1 MNIDQI
7 AIVIILMITFGLFIY
22 GRWRYDIVSV
32 TALFILI
39 IADKCLGDESSTL
52 INNYNQIFLGF
63 GHPAVITVAA
73 VLIISRSLRNSGVV
87 DFITRRIK
95 PFTKIQTM
103 HISSLS
109 GVIALL
115 SGFMNNVG
123 ALALMLPVTIKTAW
137 ENERSPR
144 ILLMP
149 IAFASILGGM
159 ITMIGTPPNIIIAN
173 VRKEQLE
180 LIVSQA
186 IADSTSLSANYLKLQ
201 NIGLVDFEPT
211 AFGLFDFT
219 PVGSVIAI
227 LGVLFIALIGW
238 KLIPNDKDNKSNS
251 RSIFSIDKYV
261 TEIRIPENCSLIGEN
276 AGEVNNLTGDKITL
290 IRKINKNEEIEY
302 LDPNYIL
309 SEGDQFL
316 IMADPT
322 ELKIAMDEYNFK
334 LTKEMRFRIDSLKE
348 DDTTFMEVVVTPES
362 SLLGRTRNY
371 FRNKTSN
378 CLTLISVARNDN
390 PITKRLGRVKFSI
403 GDVLLIQGREEELKN
418 NTKSLNLLPLENRDI
433 DIGIFSKIGFSV
445 LVFIGAILLS
455 MFGVFPATISFIGA
469 ILIYIF
475 SGILPVRDL
484 YKSID
489 WPIIVLLGSMIPISD
504 ALQSTGTT
512 AIVAN
517 LMVGLTSGLP
527 TWLVLAIIMIIT
539 MSLSDIINNAAT
551 ALIMAPISVG
561 IAMSMGVSIDPF
573 LMSVAVGASCA
584 FLTPIGHQC
593 NALILGPGGYKF
605 GDYWRM
611 GLPLEILI
619 VIIGTPAII
628 YFWPL

>member
-22 GRWRYDIVSV
+22 GRWRYDIVSL

-39 IADKCLGDESSTL
+39 IADKCLGDESSAL

-73 VLIISRSLRNSGVV
+73 VLIISRALRNSGVV
-87 DFITRRIK
+87 DYITRRIK

-137 ENERSPR
+137 ENERSSR

-159 ITMIGTPPNIIIAN
+159 ITMIGTPPNIIIATI
-173 VRKEQLE
+173 RKEQME
-180 LIVSQA
+180 LIISQA
-186 IADSTSLSANYLKLQ
+186 ISDSTSFSAKYLKLQ
-201 NIGLVDFEPT
+201 NISLMDFEPT

-238 KLIPNDKDNKSNS
+238 KLIPNAKDNKLKS

-261 TEIRIPENCSLIGEN
+261 TEIRIPEDCPLIGEN

-290 IRKINKNEEIEY
+290 IRKINNDGVVEY

-309 SEGDQFL
+309 NEGDQFL

-348 DDTTFMEVVVTPES
+348 DDTTFMEVVVIPES
-362 SLLGRTRNY
+362 KLLGRTRNY
-371 FRNKTSN
+371 FRKITSN

-390 PITKRLGRVKFSI
+390 PIMKRLGKVKFSV
-403 GDVLLIQGREEELKN
+403 GDVLLIQGREDELKN
-418 NTKSLNLLPLENRDI
+418 NAKSLNLLPLEKRDI
-433 DIGIFSKIGFSV
+433 DIGIFSKVGFSV

-489 WPIIVLLGSMIPISD
+489 WPIIILLGSMIPISD

-512 AIVAN
+512 TLVAN
-517 LMVGLTSGLP
+517 LMVGLTGGLP

-539 MSLSDIINNAAT
+539 MCLSDIINNAAT

-619 VIIGTPAII
+619 VIVGTPTII

>member
-1 MNIDQI
+1 
-7 AIVIILMITFGLFIY
+7 
-22 GRWRYDIVSV
+22 
-32 TALFILI
+32 
-39 IADKCLGDESSTL
+39 
-52 INNYNQIFLGF
+52 
-63 GHPAVITVAA
+63 
-73 VLIISRSLRNSGVV
+73 
-87 DFITRRIK
+87 
-95 PFTKIQTM
+95 
-103 HISSLS
+103 
-109 GVIALL
+109 
-115 SGFMNNVG
+115 
-123 ALALMLPVTIKTAW
+123 
-137 ENERSPR
+137 
-144 ILLMP
+144 
-149 IAFASILGGM
+149 
-159 ITMIGTPPNIIIAN
+159 
-173 VRKEQLE
+173 
-180 LIVSQA
+180 
-186 IADSTSLSANYLKLQ
+186 
-201 NIGLVDFEPT
+201 
-211 AFGLFDFT
+211 
-219 PVGSVIAI
+219 
-227 LGVLFIALIGW
+227 
-238 KLIPNDKDNKSNS
+238 
-251 RSIFSIDKYV
+251 
-261 TEIRIPENCSLIGEN
+261 
-276 AGEVNNLTGDKITL
+276 
-290 IRKINKNEEIEY
+290 
-302 LDPNYIL
+302 
-309 SEGDQFL
+309 
-316 IMADPT
+316 
-322 ELKIAMDEYNFK
+322 MDEYNFK